1 MITVRVLK
9 VDQEDIYY
17 GWRVGS
23 TGQVIEESDETY
35 YVENDHDYACSSWLM
50 KSDVEIIGSF

>member
-23 TGQVIEESDETY
+23 IGQVIEESDETY
-35 YVENDHDYACSSWLM
+35 YVENVGDYAYSSWLM
-50 KSDVEIIGSF
+50 KSDVEIIGIF

>member
-17 GWRVGS
+17 GWGVGS
-23 TGQVIEESDETY
+23 IGQVIEESDETY
-35 YVENDHDYACSSWLM
+35 YVENDDDHACSSWLM